1 MELTYETL
9 LDEAIDVGLDV
20 KEKPLQSAD
29 GLQVGARIA
38 IRKDIETSNK
48 KMCVLAEELG
58 HYYTSTGN
66 ILDQSNLNNS
76 KQERRAR
83 VWAFNRVLPVAR
95 IIDAASKGYTQ
106 VYEMAEYLDVD
117 EEFLR
122 EGLAYHGILDI
133 SL

>member
-1 MELTYETL
+1 MTYETL
-9 LDEAIDVGLDV
+9 LDEAIGAGLDV
-20 KEKPLQSAD
+20 REKSLQSAD
-29 GLQVGARIA
+29 GLQVGRRIA
-38 IRKDIETSNK
+38 IRKDIETSSR
-48 KMCVLAEELG
+48 KMCVLAEEIG
-58 HYYTSTGN
+58 HYMTSAGN
-66 ILDQSNLNNS
+66 ILDQSDLNNA

-83 VWAFNRVLPVAR
+83 VWAFNRIIPIER

-122 EGLAYHGILDI
+122 DGLAYHGILDI

>member
-9 LDEAIDVGLDV
+9 LDEALDAGLDV
-20 KEKPLQSAD
+20 KEKKLQSVD
-29 GLQVGARIA
+29 GLQVGTRIA
-38 IRKDIETSNK
+38 IRKDIEMSNK
-48 KMCVLAEELG
+48 KMCVLAEEIG
-58 HYYTSTGN
+58 HYMTSAGN
-66 ILDQSNLNNS
+66 ILDQSDLNNA

-83 VWAFNRVLPVAR
+83 VWAFNRVIPVER
-95 IIDAASKGYTQ
+95 IIEAASKGYTQ

-122 EGLAYHGILDI
+122 EGLTYHRILDI

>member
-1 MELTYETL
+1 MTYEAL
-9 LDEAIDVGLDV
+9 LDEAIDAGLQV
-20 KEKPLQSAD
+20 KEKSLSGAD
-29 GLQVGARIA
+29 GLQVGCRIA
-38 IRKDIETSNK
+38 IRKDIETSSR
-48 KMCVLAEELG
+48 KMCILAEEIG
-58 HYYTSTGN
+58 HYMTSTGN
-66 ILDQSNLNNS
+66 ILDQSDLNNA

-83 VWAFNRVLPVAR
+83 VWAFNRVIPFER
-95 IIDAASKGYTQ
+95 IIDAAAKGYTQ

>member
-20 KEKPLQSAD
+20 KEKLLQSVD

-66 ILDQSNLNNS
+66 ILDQSNLNNA

-83 VWAFNRVLPVAR
+83 VWAFNRVLPVER
-95 IIDAASKGYTQ
+95 IIAAASKGYTQ
-106 VYEMAEYLDVD
+106 VYEMAEYLEVD

>member
-1 MELTYETL
+1 MTYEQL
-9 LDEAIDVGLDV
+9 LDEAFVEGLIV
-20 KEKPLQSAD
+20 KEKPLQSGD
-29 GLQVGARIA
+29 GRIKGTRIA

-48 KMCVLAEELG
+48 KMCVLAEEIG
-58 HYYTSTGN
+58 HYMTSTGN
-66 ILDQSNLNNS
+66 ILDQSDLNNA

-83 VWAFNRVLPVAR
+83 VWAFNRVIPVER
-95 IIDAASKGYTQ
+95 IIEAASKGYTQ